1 MEPASEIRVVGDFQP
16 RTLRLRPWGLLSKF
30 MFTRSLF
37 PIPALV
43 CILLTLAATTI
54 SRASVLILSNGDRLT
69 GHVVKRVDGKVYF
82 HSDILG
88 DIVAPENAVTI
99 VEKPPASVPVNA
111 LVGLPPQKQ
120 AAPAGSSTTTVLP
133 SPTASTLPPPTVT
146 QAPPVVAQTPA
157 PPPAT
162 PAQPAAAGPPVPPPV
177 VKVAAKRSKT
187 PVVLTPPVT
196 PWAGKVEF
204 GYDNIVSSDVRTVAL
219 NFSAEAERTIREEN
233 YLFKGRFLYG
243 SSSGIATTDEEDG
256 DFRWRH
262 NLSDRLFVQSE
273 TTYESDKIN
282 FIHYQFEQ
290 NEGLGYKIFQSTR
303 QTVDVGAGVTGEEL
317 DATGVEKGFTY
328 LGNVFQ
334 DYVYKISGR
343 YTLLEDLSAQYSPE
357 SRGLSGVVPDT
368 VTPAMGNERD
378 YAYKFHTTLQGKIS
392 NHLSLNLHFEY
403 QYDNAVIV
411 PSTRAEQRVTTT
423 LGYGF

>member
-1 MEPASEIRVVGDFQP
+1 M
-16 RTLRLRPWGLLSKF
+16 F
-30 MFTRSLF
+30 MFTRPPF
-37 PIPALV
+37 PITALV
-43 CILLTLAATTI
+43 CILLTLAATSI
-54 SRASVLILSNGDRLT
+54 ARASVLVLSNGDRLT
-69 GHVVKRVDGKVYF
+69 GHVVKRAGGKVYF

-99 VEKPPASVPVNA
+99 VEKPPETVSVNA
-111 LVGLPPQKQ
+111 LVGLPPPKP
-120 AAPAGSSTTTVLP
+120 AAPGGTVTPTVLQ
-133 SPTASTLPPPTVT
+133 SPTASTLPPPTVAQT
-146 QAPPVVAQTPA
+146 PAVVAQTPA
-157 PPPAT
+157 QLPPAAIQQS
-162 PAQPAAAGPPVPPPV
+162 PVGPLAPLPI
-177 VKVAAKRSKT
+177 VKVVAKQPKT
-187 PVVLTPPVT
+187 PTVLTPPVT

-204 GYDNIVSSDVRTVAL
+204 GYDNIISSDIRTVSL
-219 NFSAEAERTIREEN
+219 NLSAEAERTIREEN
-233 YLFKGRFLYG
+233 FLIKGRFLYG
-243 SSSGIATTDEEDG
+243 SSAGIATTDEEDG

-262 NLSDRLFVQSE
+262 NLSEPLFVQSE
-273 TTYESDKIN
+273 STYDSDKIN

-343 YTLLEDLSAQYSPE
+343 YTLLEDISAQYSPE
-357 SRGLSGVVPDT
+357 SRVLSGVVPDT
-368 VTPAMGNERD
+368 VMSAMGNERD

-403 QYDNAVIV
+403 QYDNALIV
-411 PSTRAEQRVTTT
+411 PTTRAEQRVTTT